1 MPRLVLPAFVALA
14 LVLIGPATPAVQGGS
29 VAPGAP
35 TGVHAFLLRS
45 DEPIAHAY
53 PRTPSFTW
61 QPAAERGGHY
71 QFELATSR
79 SFDDGTIVFKDR
91 KVLIPAETVG
101 RQLPW
106 MTGSP
111 YALWAHVRWISDNG
125 LRATRWSTPFGF
137 NMRWRDQDVAKPLP
151 APEGLVRWQPIEGA
165 TAYQVLYP
173 DLVPAVA
180 FQTTT
185 NVADEREFFTFHN
198 ALGYGTIH
206 WRVRAIRNVGQN
218 LSSTNGL
225 PAVSY
230 GPWSPVFSTVNAPQ
244 TPGTLKTTDTVS
256 DVWEKAGMAGRA
268 HGLTPGFAW
277 TPIAPVI
284 SQGIDPGSSL
294 YRVYIFTDNHCVNRV
309 FTGSIVG
316 SPAFAPRTTGGPM
329 GLPGDTDDTHH

>member
-1 MPRLVLPAFVALA
+1 MKRLAATAMLAFALTCVPQA
-14 LVLIGPATPAVQGGS
+14 APHLFAMKGPTRL
-29 VAPGAP
+29 
-35 TGVHAFLLRS
+35 HAFLLRA
-45 DEPIAHAY
+45 DEPIARSY

-61 QPAAERGGHY
+61 QPASERGGHY

-79 SFDDGTIVFKDR
+79 SFQDGSIVFKDTR
-91 KVLIPAETVG
+91 VPIPAETVS
-101 RQLPW
+101 RQMPW

-111 YALWAHVRWISDNG
+111 YALWAHVRWMSDNG
-125 LRATRWSTPFGF
+125 RNATLWSKPFGF
-137 NMRWRDQDVAKPLP
+137 NMRWRDEDVAKPLP
-151 APEGLVRWQPIEGA
+151 APEGLVRWKPIQGA

-185 NVADEREFFTFHN
+185 NVADEREFFTFHS

-218 LSSTNGL
+218 LASTNGL

-230 GPWSPVFSTVNAPQ
+230 GPWSPTFTSVNAPQ
-244 TPGTLKTTDTVS
+244 APGTLKTTDTVS
-256 DVWEKAGMAGRA
+256 DVWEKAGAAGRA

-284 SQGIDPGSSL
+284 SQGIDPGSTL
-294 YRVYIFTDNHCVNRV
+294 YRVYIFTDSHCVNRV
-309 FTGSIVG
+309 FTGSVVG
-316 SPAFAPRTTGGPM
+316 SPAFAPRTAGGPM
-329 GLPGDTDDTHH
+329 ALPGDSATLSSAG